1 MDGAQTTPGDSGDRP
16 TAKRQF
22 SDVPPVVGSL
32 RGRLSRFFTLT
43 PINKRRWENFKANRR
58 GYWSLWLFLVLFI
71 LSLFAEVIANDRPIL
86 MRYKGE
92 WLAPILVDYP
102 EEKFGGFLPVTDYK
116 DPFIQEEIAQNGWAI
131 WPPIRYSYTTV
142 NRDYPLIK
150 SSTGRCLGFPA
161 PPNWATDAEF
171 CEAPPDQMARY
182 QTLGNTNWLGTDDQG
197 RDVVARLIYG
207 FRISVLFGLI
217 LTVLASVIGVVAGAV
232 QGYFGGWVDLIFQRI
247 LEIWSSVPA
256 LYVLII
262 ISSVLVPGFWTLA
275 DRPADLPMDVAR
287 GRGARRVP
295 ARAQFRIHHGGARA
309 WRVRHND
316 HVQAPV
322 AERDGGNADV
332 PAVPAFRLDYR
343 ADRARLPRPWPATR
357 FAVARRVAATGQ
369 VRTFKRR
376 GSACPRSSRLPSS

>member
-16 TAKRQF
+16 TSKRQF

-197 RDVVARLIYG
+197 RDVVARVIYG

-217 LTVLASVIGVVAGAV
+217 LT
-232 QGYFGGWVDLIFQRI
+232 
-247 LEIWSSVPA
+247 SS
-256 LYVLII
+256 
-262 ISSVLVPGFWTLA
+262 
-275 DRPADLPMDVAR
+275 
-287 GRGARRVP
+287 
-295 ARAQFRIHHGGARA
+295 
-309 WRVRHND
+309 
-316 HVQAPV
+316 
-322 AERDGGNADV
+322 
-332 PAVPAFRLDYR
+332 
-343 ADRARLPRPWPATR
+343 
-357 FAVARRVAATGQ
+357 
-369 VRTFKRR
+369 
-376 GSACPRSSRLPSS
+376 PRSSAWSLAPCRGISADGSI